1 MRTIDFKPDGQPHV
15 ITALRLNKKNP
26 GKYKAGDTVTYVI
39 CEDEDDK
46 KKATERA
53 FHPSEV
59 AREKKTIDLDYY
71 FRNQLIPVISRL
83 LDPIEGT
90 DEQMIAERLGL
101 DPKGF
106 KSKTSERLKAEREAE
121 QVFESSLKF
130 RKFWSPLSKFLIDK
144 IDISVRIQNHGSHG
158 LN

>member
-1 MRTIDFKPDGQPHV
+1 M

-39 CEDEDDK
+39 CEDEDEK

-121 QVFESSLKF
+121 QV
-130 RKFWSPLSKFLIDK
+130 
-144 IDISVRIQNHGSHG
+144 
-158 LN
+158 